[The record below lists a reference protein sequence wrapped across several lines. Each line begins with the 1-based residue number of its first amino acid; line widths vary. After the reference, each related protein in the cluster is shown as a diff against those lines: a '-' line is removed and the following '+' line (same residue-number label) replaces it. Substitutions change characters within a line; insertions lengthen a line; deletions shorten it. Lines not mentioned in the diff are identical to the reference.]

1 MTIKALA
8 IGFVTLIAVALLFL
22 AYQAGLDAGRQKI
35 QAIWDGERIEQA
47 RQRAEALRKTRLREM
62 DLQMTID
69 RLRGDHHETVV
80 RITAE
85 RDTALRELRR
95 RPERPAGYVP
105 AAAQAAGS
113 EPTPSCSGTQLWR
126 DDAEFLVRLAAD
138 ADAVRAALTE
148 CRAAYDSAS
157 QPTP

>member
-1 MTIKALA
+1 MTLKTFAAGFL
-8 IGFVTLIAVALLFL
+8 IGIALLALFL
-22 AYQAGLDAGRQKI
+22 VYEMGHTDGKREVQAR
-35 QAIWDGERIEQA
+35 WDVERIEQA
-47 RQRAEALRKTRLREM
+47 RQRADALRKARLREM

-69 RLRGDHHETVV
+69 RLRGDHHETVA

-105 AAAQAAGS
+105 TAAQAAGS
-113 EPTPSCSGTQLWR
+113 ESAPACSGTQLWR

-138 ADAVRAALTE
+138 ADIVRASLNE
-148 CRAAYDSAS
+148 CRAAYDEARKESD
-157 QPTP
+157 